1 MPNGARIW
9 RLYEFPVV
17 SNWRLWLP
25 LTLFAL
31 FCGVAA
37 YQLTQPKDEF
47 VTSAMIGK
55 AMPDFALPAAT
66 DTRPGL
72 TLADLRDGQPKLLN
86 IWASWC
92 LPCIAEAPH
101 LDTLKERGA
110 EIVGVAIRDRP
121 EDVAAFL
128 DRHGNPYTR
137 IGADDLS
144 EVQLAI
150 GSSGVPETFV
160 IDGDGVIRY
169 QHIGDVRA
177 EHVQLLLDE
186 LRKAGE

>member
-1 MPNGARIW
+1 M
-9 RLYEFPVV
+9 
-17 SNWRLWLP
+17 SWRLWVP
-25 LTLFAL
+25 LFLFAL
-31 FCGVAA
+31 FIGLAA

-47 VTSAMIGK
+47 VASGMVGEELPYFDLPPAMDGVEGVSN
-55 AMPDFALPAAT
+55 ATFA
-66 DTRPGL
+66 DGRP
-72 TLADLRDGQPKLLN
+72 RLLN

-101 LDTLKERGA
+101 LESLERQGV

-121 EDVAAFL
+121 EDIVRFL
-128 DRHGNPYTR
+128 AQHGNPYSR
-137 IGADDLS
+137 IGRDDLS

-160 IDGDGVIRY
+160 IDGKGVIRY

-177 EHVQLLLDE
+177 SDVPVLLAQLE
-186 LRKAGE
+186 QAR